1 MEAINITCST
11 KDQLPLDALEEF
23 QGGLKE
29 RSDADY
35 NKIIK
40 SIKNYGFSFPF
51 FVWKHDG
58 INSLI
63 DGHGRLGALQRMQA
77 KGIVIPELPVVYVNC
92 KDEEDAKNLLLRL
105 NSHYGTMTAESVAEF
120 MDGLE
125 INIEDLALPS
135 GILDF
140 NINIEPEETEDD
152 DEIPDVQEEV
162 VSQYGEI
169 YELGDS
175 LLMCGDSTKE
185 EDVARLMGNEKA
197 DMVFTD
203 PPYGMNLDTDYS
215 SMKNKLNFAKEK
227 GFTGGKKYEQGKV
240 DEFHPEFIKN
250 IFSIFSYCK
259 EIFLWGA
266 DYFSEFLEEKN
277 NGCWIVWDKR
287 ANGNNDD
294 KSDESSDKMYGS
306 CFELCWSKNKHK
318 RDIARVKWAGVFGTE
333 KEFDHKRYHPTQ
345 KPIKLIEW
353 FLSRYSAENQIIVD
367 LFGGSGSTLLGCEK
381 LNRRARLMELDPHYC
396 DVIRRRYTQWAKEN
410 GRPITSGCLE

>member
-11 KDQLPLDALEEF
+11 KDQLPLDALVEF

-77 KGIVIPELPVVYVNC
+77 KGIVIPKLPVVYVNC

-105 NSHYGTMTAESVAEF
+105 NSHYGTMTAESVVEF

-203 PPYGMNLDTDYS
+203 PPYGLNYS
-215 SMKNKLNFAKEK
+215 GGRTELAKEK
-227 GFTGGKKYEQGKV
+227 DYGKILNDDLAGEDLGNLICNVFKFNKLESDVYICCSPILQKPFL
-240 DEFHPEFIKN
+240 DFIETQNKK
-250 IFSIFSYCK
+250 ID
-259 EIFLWGA
+259 A
-266 DYFSEFLEEKN
+266 V
-277 NGCWIVWDKR
+277 IVWDKKQAGLGYMAYR
-287 ANGNNDD
+287 RQCEFILFVKGGKFHKGD
-294 KSDESSDKMYGS
+294 KSDFDLWSIGRDKGENYVHG
-306 CFELCWSKNKHK
+306 N
-318 RDIARVKWAGVFGTE
+318 
-333 KEFDHKRYHPTQ
+333 Q
-345 KPIKLIEW
+345 KPVAVP
-353 FLSRYSAENQIIVD
+353 SRAITNSSKAEDIVLD
-367 LFGGSGSTLLGCEK
+367 FFGGSGSTLIACEK
-381 LNRRARLMELDPHYC
+381 LNRKARLMELDPHYC
-396 DVIRRRYTQWAKEN
+396 DVIRRRYTQWAKKN
-410 GRPITSGCLE
+410 GRPITSGCLD